1 MSLFE
6 NVTVTR
12 EANVYFDGRVSSRT
26 IEFADGSRKTLGFM
40 QVGTYS
46 FDTGV
51 AEVMEVLGGS
61 AMVQLPGSDAWTVY
75 EEGMRFEVPAEA
87 TFALK
92 VDTFMDYCCSY
103 LDA

>member
-51 AEVMEVLGGS
+51 AEVMEVLGG
-61 AMVQLPGSDAWTVY
+61 PGYGSVAGIRCMDGLRSGY
-75 EEGMRFEVPAEA
+75 EV
-87 TFALK
+87 
-92 VDTFMDYCCSY
+92 
-103 LDA
+103 